1 LRRLL
6 KKPQLPCLHQR
17 GTGTDLEL
25 SFHIPFGIPTRVPA
39 LDLAMMRPG
48 FPAGRVVEVY
58 GSEGSGK
65 TTIGLHTIAEA
76 QRQGFL
82 VLFQDT
88 EKCFDPARAR
98 QCGVDPQAVVVND
111 ANSIESIFRG
121 LDDAMEAA
129 KGLNKPL
136 VCVIDSITGVPS
148 ELMFDHKFGEEP
160 RVGADARAIK
170 LGLRKLMMK
179 IADNNTLAIF
189 INHAVAKIGG
199 PAFGDKSDSGG
210 GKALKYF
217 SAVRL
222 AVSKVNAVTEGTKES
237 RVHRGIN
244 VAFQIKKSKIG
255 HNRFP
260 KFTAELLENGFDLY
274 SGLFSGFESIGG
286 IERVNQTSRTYF
298 CKMTE
303 GQITRA
309 DWKNVV
315 HDLGGP
321 EETYDLFL
329 QKAEEKGFL
338 IPYGQVEKTELI
350 ENE

>member
-1 LRRLL
+1 MSDTFDVFASKLAG
-6 KKPQLPCLHQR
+6 KTDKYAKR

-39 LDLAMMRPG
+39 L
-48 FPAGRVVEVY
+48 RVVEIY

-65 TTIGLHTIAEA
+65 TTIGLHTMAEA

-82 VLFQDT
+82 VFFQDT

-98 QCGVDPQAVVVND
+98 QCGVDPQTVVVND

-217 SAVRL
+217 AAVRL
-222 AVSKVNAVTEGTKES
+222 AVSKASAVTEGKKES
-237 RVHRGIN
+237 RVQRGIN

-260 KFTAELLENGFDLY
+260 KFTAELLENGFDIY
-274 SGLFSGFESIGG
+274 SGLFKGFEDIGG
-286 IERVNQTSRTYF
+286 IERVNNINYF
-298 CKMTE
+298 CKMTDA
-303 GQITRA
+303 QITKA

-315 HDLGGP
+315 NDLGGP

-350 ENE
+350 GNE